1 MAAHSTIKLAAV
13 RPFLDEGKAGRMVA
27 THFGEPLELAQLQ
40 VARAEAAE
48 MQAGL

>member
-1 MAAHSTIKLAAV
+1 VAA
-13 RPFLDEGKAGRMVA
+13 
-27 THFGEPLELAQLQ
+27 HFGEPAELAQLQ

>member
-1 MAAHSTIKLAAV
+1 
-13 RPFLDEGKAGRMVA
+13 MVA